1 MLGFFLTSILQ
12 FSVHLHHKF
21 GVHNCVLCCFLFY
34 WESNK
39 NKVKHKTLGPH
50 WFTTHAKHYPGAIL
64 RNDHNFLMSNKCLQ
78 TQTFYPSLSF
88 SRLICPHFVN
98 TSFSSLVLVFMLH
111 YRFHFINH
119 IRESW
124 LKDRLSLNNKPQSRL
139 PLALSLI
146 KHWKGEL
153 S

>member
-1 MLGFFLTSILQ
+1 MCIVLFFVLLRIKQSKAHNSGSSLVNSPRTQNTTLGQSRVMITISSCQTNVF
-12 FSVHLHHKF
+12 
-21 GVHNCVLCCFLFY
+21 
-34 WESNK
+34 
-39 NKVKHKTLGPH
+39 KHKL
-50 WFTTHAKHYPGAIL
+50 FIL
-64 RNDHNFLMSNKCLQ
+64 
-78 TQTFYPSLSF
+78 LSF

-98 TSFSSLVLVFMLH
+98 TSFSSFVSVFMLY

-119 IRESW
+119 IRESC
-124 LKDRLSLNNKPQSRL
+124 LKDRLSFNNKPQSRL

>member
-1 MLGFFLTSILQ
+1 MCIVLFFVLLRIKQKQSKTQDSGSSLVNSPRTQNTTLGQSRVMITISSCQTNVF
-12 FSVHLHHKF
+12 
-21 GVHNCVLCCFLFY
+21 
-34 WESNK
+34 
-39 NKVKHKTLGPH
+39 KHKL
-50 WFTTHAKHYPGAIL
+50 FIL
-64 RNDHNFLMSNKCLQ
+64 
-78 TQTFYPSLSF
+78 LSF